1 MQPTPEQHQNF
12 SDSAVQAQ
20 FQILLAM
27 ADGLRLILNQAD
39 TVRIL
44 DAGDLAT
51 ADLVTHLGTVAARH
65 INGGISQVKQ
75 IDGVWDACFGD
86 PFLSNAPAACHKLLE
101 TARSHS
107 LSSIKRQQDFRDLET
122 SNRSAY
128 QLIHATLKNYGLAQL
143 MPAKPCILELFY
155 DPAAKQFCAGSYRG
169 AMRIRWTFQP
179 VNHALAAILVSD
191 FILAHEYL
199 SHIVPHNSYLDRSVR
214 EGWLVAALDETLYVT
229 PLPEIWRRALW
240 GPYKQDLYDHYLKI
254 WQALPQASAS
264 VRYRG
269 PFGLEDQ
276 ATRLHTRSSTQF
288 WSLTGTL
295 LTQPDDS
302 EGAEDIRWLMNEIA
316 LRGDAALNL
325 IASHNPL
332 TLEGLLE
339 VFGG

>member
-1 MQPTPEQHQNF
+1 MQPTPEQHPNF
-12 SDSAVQAQ
+12 RDSAVEAQ

-27 ADGLRLILNQAD
+27 ADGLRLILNRAD

-51 ADLVTHLGTVAARH
+51 ANLVTHLGTVAARH
-65 INGGISQVKQ
+65 INNGISHVKQ
-75 IDGVWDACFGD
+75 LDGVWNACFAD
-86 PFLSNAPAACHKLLE
+86 PFISNAPAACRKLLE

-107 LSSIKRQQDFRDLET
+107 LASIKRQQDFRDLET

-128 QLIHATLKNYGLAQL
+128 QFIHETLKKYGLAQL

-155 DPAAKQFCAGSYRG
+155 EPAAKLFCAGSYRG

-179 VNHALAAILVSD
+179 VNHALTAILVSD

-214 EGWLVAALDETLYVT
+214 EGWLAAALEETLYVT
-229 PLPEIWRRALW
+229 PLPEIWRRGLW
-240 GPYKQDLYDHYLKI
+240 GQYKQDLYNHYLKV
-254 WQALPQASAS
+254 WQALPQASTS

-269 PFGLEDQ
+269 PFGLEEQ
-276 ATRLHTRSSTQF
+276 ATRLHTRSPVQF
-288 WSLTGTL
+288 WSLTGTVL
-295 LTQPDDS
+295 AQQEDS
-302 EGAEDIRWLMNEIA
+302 DGAEDIRWLMNEIA
-316 LRGDAALNL
+316 YRGDETLSL
-325 IASHNPL
+325 IASRNPL

-339 VFGG
+339 AFGG